1 MADDRHQR
9 DAAGSGG
16 GLPDRGEDFD
26 QTSEFDPLGE
36 KDEDAGY
43 PGGASGGEQPARRPA
58 PDDTAPL
65 PADDIAPLPADET
78 ATNEPADDTAPLPTA
93 NETAALPVTP
103 GAWSGRAEVPRPEPA
118 AVRGAAPPEWDEAG
132 ERPSRRWWL
141 PILVGILALLLLGVL
156 AYGIWLIVR
165 SNEDGTGPVTPLP
178 SAATATSATPRPT
191 SAVPTAGR
199 PTANATSAAATVP
212 MPSLVGQPE
221 ATARAA
227 LDRLGLVY
235 RLEFRTSDRTP
246 GTVIETEPRPGT
258 TVPLGTQVTLVIAEA
273 PTAPAPTATP
283 TIRATPTPTATG

>member
-1 MADDRHQR
+1 MADDRQQPR

-16 GLPDRGEDFD
+16 LPDVGEDFD
-26 QTSEFDPLGE
+26 QTSEFDPLAE

-43 PGGASGGEQPARRPA
+43 PGGASAGEQPARRPA
-58 PDDTAPL
+58 PDDT
-65 PADDIAPLPADET
+65 APLPADET
-78 ATNEPADDTAPLPTA
+78 ATNEPADDTAPLP
-93 NETAALPVTP
+93 VTP
-103 GAWSGRAEVPRPEPA
+103 GTWSGRAEVPRPEQA
-118 AVRGAAPPEWDEAG
+118 AVGAAPPEWDEAG
-132 ERPSRRWWL
+132 ERPSHRWCL
-141 PILVGILALLLLGVL
+141 PILVGILALFLLGVL
-156 AYGIWLIVR
+156 TYGIWLIVR
-165 SNEDGTGPVTPLP
+165 SNEGGTGPVTPSP

-191 SAVPTAGR
+191 SAAPTTGP
-199 PTANATSAAATVP
+199 PTPSPTSTAAATVP

-246 GTVIETEPRPGT
+246 GTVIETEPGAGT

-283 TIRATPTPTATG
+283 TATPTVHVTATG